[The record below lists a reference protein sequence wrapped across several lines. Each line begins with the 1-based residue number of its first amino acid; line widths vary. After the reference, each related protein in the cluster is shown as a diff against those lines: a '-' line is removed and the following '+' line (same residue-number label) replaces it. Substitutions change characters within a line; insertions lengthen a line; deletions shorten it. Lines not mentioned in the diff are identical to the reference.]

1 MSGATFAIAGGLWLN
16 PRDALAGGVAPKEQ
30 MKNDYIFTTI
40 EEPMSLPRSKDSS
53 GSIAVVRIAVGD
65 DRFSSEVECSSL
77 LLIRVLNWYLTNVR
91 VCAEHNASVAA
102 AVRNV
107 VRFAASPQAL
117 LEPGVVA
124 SVLAAALSRRM
135 ARNRAARL
143 DAADKGAF

>member
-1 MSGATFAIAGGLWLN
+1 
-16 PRDALAGGVAPKEQ
+16 

-124 SVLAAALSRRM
+124 RVLAAALSRRM